1 MTNFTISFGLN
12 GSESAWYFRNGPT
25 GFRAIDIA
33 ALPGPKPTFTGVKQQ
48 LVVSY
53 TAESFSGELL
63 YKDRVRAATGSDG
76 TTNVD
81 QLPDWNTVK
90 NLQLL
95 SDGAQKFFL
104 DGFVHVDAEIGRN
117 DTAATTLVLNGSKRS
132 NIITGLGDDLI
143 DIRMVSD
150 QNSVWV
156 DTFRV
161 NTGAGKDTVLLSG
174 LDINGELAAG
184 DMTFIQAENKPGL
197 ALINTGEGRNTYVA
211 TGGNDDRIVGY
222 TSNDNIVAGTDD
234 GTIGKVMGN
243 GPASGFGY
251 AIGGSTAKGKCD
263 SILYRVELATGKAT
277 AIGEVQIAL
286 GCFGNI
292 GGLDVESLALNPADG
307 QLYGFASKFG
317 ILDALV
323 RIDPLTAKTTY
334 IKLNCTG
341 FRAELQDMAFG
352 KDGSLFF
359 ASGGDLMKVDT
370 KTGNM
375 KLVGN
380 NTLDC
385 KIGALAVDPISG
397 KLYGLAELGSSKG
410 TVLYEIDKATGK
422 TLSASKI
429 AGTDKCS
436 SIEGMSF
443 DSDGTLWAV
452 DHISGSMF
460 KINIATRSAVMVSR
474 TLTDAQQY
482 GDGFEALAISATGT
496 QKLVDLKA
504 VGGDVIT
511 TGAGSDHLYYA
522 AGDGVDTIKDFDTT
536 ADLLHITGYAADQ
549 VRIDVLNG
557 NTFIRFADTS
567 DDGYVDNAMIEL
579 MGVTGFNASMI
590 SYTAQPWA

>member
-1 MTNFTISFGLN
+1 MPNFTISFGLN
-12 GSESAWYFRNGPT
+12 GNENAWYFRNGPT
-25 GFRAIDIA
+25 GFKAIDIA
-33 ALPGPKPTFTGVKQQ
+33 ALPGPKPSFTSVKQQ

-53 TAESFSGELL
+53 TADAFSGELL
-63 YKDRVRAATGSDG
+63 YKDRVQAATGADG

-95 SDGAQKFFL
+95 SDSAQKFFL
-104 DGFVHVDAEIGRN
+104 DGFVHVDAEIGRT
-117 DTAATTLVLNGSKRS
+117 DTAATTLILNGSKRA

-156 DTFRV
+156 DAFRV

-174 LDINGELAAG
+174 LDINAELAAG

-197 ALINTGEGRNTYVA
+197 ALVNTGEGRSTYLA
-211 TGGNDDRIVGY
+211 TGANDDRIVSY
-222 TSNDNIVAGTDD
+222 TSNDHIIAGTDD
-234 GTIGKVMGN
+234 GTIGKVMVN

-251 AIGGSTAKGKCD
+251 AVGGSIGKGCD
-263 SILYRVELATGKAT
+263 SILYKVDLKTGKAT
-277 AIGEVQIAL
+277 AVGEVQIPL

-352 KDGSLFF
+352 TDGSLYF
-359 ASGGDLMKVDT
+359 ASSGDLMKVDP
-370 KTGNM
+370 KTGGIKM
-375 KLVGN
+375 VGN

-385 KIGALAVDPISG
+385 KIGALAVDPLTG
-397 KLYGLAELGSSKG
+397 KLYGLSELGSTKG
-410 TVLYEIDKATGK
+410 TVLYEIDKASGK

-429 AGTDKCS
+429 VGTDRCS
-436 SIEGMSF
+436 AIEGMSF

-452 DHISGSMF
+452 DHVSGSMF
-460 KINIATRSAVMVSR
+460 KINIATKTATLASK
-474 TLTDAQQY
+474 TLTDGQQY
-482 GDGFEALAISATGT
+482 GDGFEALAISAVGT
-496 QKLVDLKA
+496 KMLGDLKA
-504 VGGDVIT
+504 LGGDVIT
-511 TGAGSDHLYYA
+511 TGTGTDHLYYTT
-522 AGDGVDTIKDFDTT
+522 GDGVDTIKDFDKT
-536 ADLLHITGYAADQ
+536 ADILHITGYTADQ
-549 VRIDVLNG
+549 MRIDVLNG

-579 MGVTGFNASMI
+579 MGVTQFDASLI
-590 SYTAQPWA
+590 SYTAQPWL